1 MPIREISENFS
12 IEDIVPYF
20 QPIVDLQSQGV
31 WRYECLAR
39 LITQGDKTFLP
50 SEFLYLIE
58 REQHVNTLAA
68 SMFVQCASY
77 FHDVSIPWNINI
89 SARDLYNKE
98 LTNTLIMHLAS
109 YPMPERVSI
118 EVSASTALS
127 NPRGLTAF
135 IEKSVHAGLG
145 VFIDNV
151 GSCPGNIRALVNL
164 PIRGIKLAGGLI
176 KHYDQQDAVKEYVDY
191 LLLLCERHGIS
202 TIAEQVEDE
211 GHLECVKRLPI
222 RYAQGYVFSPP
233 LANVRSANAR
243 H

>member
-58 REQHVNTLAA
+58 REHNVNTLAA

-77 FHDVSIPWNINI
+77 FHDVNIPWSINVT
-89 SARDLYNKE
+89 ARDLDNKE
-98 LTNTLIMHLAS
+98 LSNTLIMHLAS
-109 YPMPERVSI
+109 YPTPERVSI

-127 NPRGLTAF
+127 NPKSLTAF
-135 IEKSVHAGLG
+135 VEKSMHAGLG

-151 GSCPGNIRALVNL
+151 GSCPGNIRALVSL
-164 PIRGIKLAGGLI
+164 PVRGIKLAGGLI
-176 KHYDQQDAVKEYVDY
+176 KHYDQQDAVREYVDY
-191 LLLLCERHGIS
+191 LLSLCERHSIN
-202 TIAEQVEDE
+202 TIAEHVEDE
-211 GHLECVKRLPI
+211 AHLESVKRLPI
-222 RYAQGYVFSPP
+222 RYAQGYAFSPP
-233 LANVRSANAR
+233 MANVRNASAR

>member
-1 MPIREISENFS
+1 MPTREISEDFS
-12 IEDIVPYF
+12 IDDIVPYF

-39 LITQGDKTFLP
+39 LITRGDKTFLP

-77 FHDVSIPWNINI
+77 FHDVNIPWNINI
-89 SARDLYNKE
+89 TANDLHNVE
-98 LTNTLIMHLAS
+98 LTNTLITHLAS
-109 YPMPERVSI
+109 YPTPERVSI

-127 NPRGLTAF
+127 NPKSLTAF
-135 IEKSVHAGLG
+135 IEKSMHVGLG

-151 GSCPGNIRALVNL
+151 GSCPGNIRALMNL
-164 PIRGIKLAGGLI
+164 PVRGIKLAGGLI
-176 KHYDQQDAVKEYVDY
+176 KHYDEQEAVREYVDY
-191 LLLLCERHGIS
+191 LLSLCERHGVS
-202 TIAEQVEDE
+202 TIAEHVEDE
-211 GHLECVKRLPI
+211 AHLERVKRLPI

-233 LANVRSANAR
+233 MANVRSATAR